1 MQESTVLDRAPFFAF
16 GTLPLRTLFMVGAMA
31 SVIILVLISMG
42 TGAVSVPL
50 ATVWAIFKYKMG
62 LGSNE
67 AFTAQELAICWTIRL
82 PRVLL
87 AAFAGAGL
95 SISGAGMQALFRNP
109 LAAPSLIG
117 VSTGSALG
125 AVTGILAGG
134 VLGLGMLALPLFAF
148 AGGWAATMVVYRLS
162 LVGGQSRVSTLLLAG
177 IAINALAGAGIGL
190 ALYFADDSQLRNIT
204 FWNLGSVAGANWQVA
219 GIAALIVSLGTLGLS
234 VLGRP
239 LNALVMGE
247 DTARHLGVP
256 VEWVKRGVM
265 LAVTLMVGGLTSFTG
280 VIGFMGLVV
289 PHIVRLSIGPDLRYL
304 APASALVGAALLLA
318 GDLLARTLIAPAEL
332 PLGVITALIGAPF
345 FLWLL
350 IRQKNKI
357 EI

>member
-1 MQESTVLDRAPFFAF
+1 MPERVCRFRA
-16 GTLPLRTLFMVGAMA
+16 
-31 SVIILVLISMG
+31 
-42 TGAVSVPL
+42 
-50 ATVWAIFKYKMG
+50 
-62 LGSNE
+62 
-67 AFTAQELAICWTIRL
+67 
-82 PRVLL
+82 
-87 AAFAGAGL
+87 
-95 SISGAGMQALFRNP
+95 

-134 VLGLGMLALPLFAF
+134 ALGLGILALPLFAF
-148 AGGWAATMVVYRLS
+148 VGGWAATMVVYRLS
-162 LVGGQSRVSTLLLAG
+162 LIGGQSRVSTLLLAG

-219 GIAALIVSLGTLGLS
+219 GIAALIVGIGTLGLTAMAH
-234 VLGRP
+234 P
-239 LNALVMGE
+239 LNAMVMGE
-247 DTARHLGVP
+247 DTALHLGVP
-256 VEWVKRGVM
+256 VEWIKRGVI
-265 LAVTLMVGGLTSFTG
+265 LCVALVSGGLTAFTG

-289 PHIVRLSIGPDLRYL
+289 PHIVRLSIGPDLRYV

-318 GDLLARTLIAPAEL
+318 GDLLARTVIAPAEL

-350 IRQKNKI
+350 ICQKNRTDA
-357 EI
+357 